1 MKGKVFL
8 NFSNLTRSGQKKK
21 NLIELVSYM
30 ISPTVAEM
38 KCNQLL
44 LLEIKFQGCGT
55 KELFLLSYCSFAC
68 LSFFALFLC
77 LFSRAFFKE
86 CRRNILYDEYDV
98 HSFPVSLKLVSWSA
112 LRLLHNQPSRAIGA
126 FTRFVPEPFRFLCD
140 FCFQCSDWSLVI
152 QIKIPRNLREF
163 PDDLLG

>member
-98 HSFPVSLKLVSWSA
+98 HSFPVRRISTRRNDWRFRLEIATKL
-112 LRLLHNQPSRAIGA
+112 
-126 FTRFVPEPFRFLCD
+126 LCHKTI
-140 FCFQCSDWSLVI
+140 FNFHMNNFG
-152 QIKIPRNLREF
+152 KIFENIYKC
-163 PDDLLG
+163 